1 MSYEVYTTKTVE
13 KAIARL
19 PGDAHDRMNEAI
31 DALADDPRPPGCKN
45 LGGATATAS
54 GSASGGHSTG
64 STIGR
69 GGSMWS
75 ESHTGA
81 TSTAAEAPSAHR
93 PGPIGHE
100 NNQGLT
106 YAEPQPPLSPT

>member
-1 MSYEVYTTKTVE
+1 
-13 KAIARL
+13 
-19 PGDAHDRMNEAI
+19 
-31 DALADDPRPPGCKN
+31 
-45 LGGATATAS
+45 
-54 GSASGGHSTG
+54 
-64 STIGR
+64 
-69 GGSMWS
+69 MWS

-100 NNQGLT
+100 NNQSLT